1 MVTSRNNSRTTVAP
15 GSRRLPLCPGG
26 RRLAGPDRLPPGWAA
41 GRGQRRDR
49 LLAAAAL
56 GQLGAGADLVK
67 LYLDGPDGDSSPF
80 HRRRGP
86 PHRRGGPCPRG
97 HGDRHSS
104 LLPGARA
111 GVAAGWMPWS
121 TGSGWRPTW
130 PGSWPP
136 LGTALVATLAV
147 LESWASFGA
156 TTRLAAFASAEGGRG
171 WPSGGR
177 RRMSRSG
184 SPMPRGCCLAPG
196 PTSAAAGCGPTSS
209 PGRVRRWS
217 PPGWSPMTPWPRPPS
232 TAGGC
237 WASPAPASSPRAA
250 PADFLLVHGD
260 PCRSR
265 GRCGGG
271 GAPAGNP
278 LSTHSAVATTSSHL
292 PIHPTGDAAKAPG
305 APSRRTCPLCLK
317 PYRRVRRVVSLES
330 PSRALSGRGTARMRR
345 PERSHQPRRR
355 GEAA

>member
-56 GQLGAGADLVK
+56 GQLDAGADLVK

-156 TTRLAAFASAEGGRG
+156 TTRLGRLCLGRG
-171 WPSGGR
+171 RAGLAER
-177 RRMSRSG
+177 R
-184 SPMPRGCCLAPG
+184 
-196 PTSAAAGCGPTSS
+196 AAAHESVRLAHAAGVLLGAGTDFGGGWLRATSS

-260 PCRSR
+260 PLSEPGSLWRARLSCQSHTTLPSSGSTPNLSFRRS
-265 GRCGGG
+265 
-271 GAPAGNP
+271 
-278 LSTHSAVATTSSHL
+278 STMRWML
-292 PIHPTGDAAKAPG
+292 
-305 APSRRTCPLCLK
+305 RR
-317 PYRRVRRVVSLES
+317 
-330 PSRALSGRGTARMRR
+330 
-345 PERSHQPRRR
+345 H
-355 GEAA
+355 

>member
-56 GQLGAGADLVK
+56 GQLDAGADLVK

-156 TTRLAAFASAEGGRG
+156 TTRLGRLCLGRGRAGLAERRAAAHESVRLAHAAGVLLGAGTDFGGGWLRANQLPWEGETLVAAGLEPYDALAAATVNGGRLLG
-171 WPSGGR
+171 EPGAGVLAQGG
-177 RRMSRSG
+177 
-184 SPMPRGCCLAPG
+184 
-196 PTSAAAGCGPTSS
+196 
-209 PGRVRRWS
+209 
-217 PPGWSPMTPWPRPPS
+217 
-232 TAGGC
+232 
-237 WASPAPASSPRAA
+237 

-260 PCRSR
+260 P
-265 GRCGGG
+265 
-271 GAPAGNP
+271 
-278 LSTHSAVATTSSHL
+278 LSDPGSLWRVWR
-292 PIHPTGDAAKAPG
+292 TGW
-305 APSRRTCPLCLK
+305 
-317 PYRRVRRVVSLES
+317 
-330 PSRALSGRGTARMRR
+330 
-345 PERSHQPRRR
+345 
-355 GEAA
+355 